1 MTDSGYGAIHIQVL
15 GGLEAVRKRPS
26 MYVGDTSVRG
36 LHHMVYE
43 VVDNSIDE
51 ALSGFCSE
59 ITVIMHQ
66 NKKITVIDNGRGI
79 PVEIHPKYNKPA
91 VEIVMTKLH
100 AGSKFDKRAYK
111 VSGGLHGVG
120 VSVVNALSKEL
131 EIYVKRDGKI
141 YFQKYAYGKPLC
153 KVNVVGMADKADETG
168 TKVTFLAD
176 DSIFESIEY
185 SFDIVSSRLREL
197 AFLNKG
203 LKINIKDESTEK
215 SYEFCY
221 EEGIKSFVEYIN
233 KNKKGLHDIIYFQR
247 DKNGTTVEVALQ
259 YNDGYLENIFSFA
272 NSINTIEGGTH
283 LSGFKTALTR
293 TFNSYA
299 EKNNAK
305 DIKLTSNDVRE
316 GLSAI
321 VSIKLKEPQ
330 FEGQTK
336 TKLGNSDVKGIVD
349 SIVSTGMS
357 TYLEEHPSVAKIIID
372 KMINAARA
380 REAARK
386 ARDLTRRKG
395 ILNNSSLPGKL
406 ADCSEKDPSLSEI
419 YIVEGDSAGGSAKQ
433 GRDRKFQAILPLKGK
448 ILNVEKARLN
458 KIISSNEI
466 ITMISALGTG
476 IGEEFN
482 INKARYHKIIIM
494 TDADIDGN
502 HIACLLL
509 TFFYRYMKPLIE
521 AGYIYLAMPPLYMI
535 KNKNLVKYAYND
547 AEKDKV
553 IKEIGPNFN
562 IQRYKGLGEMN
573 PKQLW
578 NTTMDPAN
586 RVLNQVAIE
595 DALLADEMFTILM
608 GSEVEPRRKFIEEHA
623 LEVKNLDV

>member
-203 LKINIKDESTEK
+203 LKINIKD
-215 SYEFCY
+215 
-221 EEGIKSFVEYIN
+221 
-233 KNKKGLHDIIYFQR
+233 
-247 DKNGTTVEVALQ
+247 
-259 YNDGYLENIFSFA
+259 
-272 NSINTIEGGTH
+272 
-283 LSGFKTALTR
+283 
-293 TFNSYA
+293 
-299 EKNNAK
+299 
-305 DIKLTSNDVRE
+305 
-316 GLSAI
+316 
-321 VSIKLKEPQ
+321 
-330 FEGQTK
+330 
-336 TKLGNSDVKGIVD
+336 
-349 SIVSTGMS
+349 
-357 TYLEEHPSVAKIIID
+357 
-372 KMINAARA
+372 
-380 REAARK
+380 
-386 ARDLTRRKG
+386 
-395 ILNNSSLPGKL
+395 
-406 ADCSEKDPSLSEI
+406 
-419 YIVEGDSAGGSAKQ
+419 
-433 GRDRKFQAILPLKGK
+433 
-448 ILNVEKARLN
+448 
-458 KIISSNEI
+458 
-466 ITMISALGTG
+466 
-476 IGEEFN
+476 
-482 INKARYHKIIIM
+482 
-494 TDADIDGN
+494 
-502 HIACLLL
+502 
-509 TFFYRYMKPLIE
+509 
-521 AGYIYLAMPPLYMI
+521 
-535 KNKNLVKYAYND
+535 
-547 AEKDKV
+547 
-553 IKEIGPNFN
+553 
-562 IQRYKGLGEMN
+562 
-573 PKQLW
+573 
-578 NTTMDPAN
+578 
-586 RVLNQVAIE
+586 
-595 DALLADEMFTILM
+595 
-608 GSEVEPRRKFIEEHA
+608 
-623 LEVKNLDV
+623 

>member
-1 MTDSGYGAIHIQVL
+1 MILANKIVKQTREQKEIKMTDSGYGAIHIQVL

-51 ALSGFCSE
+51 ALAGFCSE

-321 VSIKLKEPQ
+321 ISVKLKEPQ

-349 SIVSTGMS
+349 SIV
-357 TYLEEHPSVAKIIID
+357 V
-372 KMINAARA
+372 
-380 REAARK
+380 
-386 ARDLTRRKG
+386 
-395 ILNNSSLPGKL
+395 L
-406 ADCSEKDPSLSEI
+406 A
-419 YIVEGDSAGGSAKQ
+419 
-433 GRDRKFQAILPLKGK
+433 
-448 ILNVEKARLN
+448 
-458 KIISSNEI
+458 
-466 ITMISALGTG
+466 
-476 IGEEFN
+476 
-482 INKARYHKIIIM
+482 
-494 TDADIDGN
+494 
-502 HIACLLL
+502 
-509 TFFYRYMKPLIE
+509 
-521 AGYIYLAMPPLYMI
+521 
-535 KNKNLVKYAYND
+535 
-547 AEKDKV
+547 
-553 IKEIGPNFN
+553 
-562 IQRYKGLGEMN
+562 
-573 PKQLW
+573 
-578 NTTMDPAN
+578 
-586 RVLNQVAIE
+586 
-595 DALLADEMFTILM
+595 
-608 GSEVEPRRKFIEEHA
+608 
-623 LEVKNLDV
+623 